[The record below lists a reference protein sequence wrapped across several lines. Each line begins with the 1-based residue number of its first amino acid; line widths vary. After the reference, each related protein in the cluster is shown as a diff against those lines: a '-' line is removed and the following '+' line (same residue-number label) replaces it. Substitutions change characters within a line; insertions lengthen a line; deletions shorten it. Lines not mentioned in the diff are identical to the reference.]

1 MPNANPLKT
10 IATLA
15 VAPSPVAIN
24 NPNPRPN
31 PGGPARTFSFTAARI
46 SPGGVALG
54 GIVACGAVYG
64 LIGVGVIASG
74 TRWIE
79 RLMPPVVTGVSTS
92 LLFRSRTW
100 RRPASTP
107 GCRSPGN
114 RLQRPETAAAF
125 LATPADFGRQ
135 RPHSIVAANATVEQ
149 PDMTLN
155 EIVAAMSNAGIEG
168 SRTAVWRF
176 YERHGI
182 SFQKNL
188 VRGGAK
194 ARRSGPRT
202 APLDAR
208 AGHV

>member
-1 MPNANPLKT
+1 M
-10 IATLA
+10 
-15 VAPSPVAIN
+15 
-24 NPNPRPN
+24 
-31 PGGPARTFSFTAARI
+31 
-46 SPGGVALG
+46 
-54 GIVACGAVYG
+54 
-64 LIGVGVIASG
+64 
-74 TRWIE
+74 
-79 RLMPPVVTGVSTS
+79 
-92 LLFRSRTW
+92 
-100 RRPASTP
+100 
-107 GCRSPGN
+107 
-114 RLQRPETAAAF
+114 QRPETAAAF
-125 LATPADFGRQ
+125 LSTPADFGRQ

-168 SRTAVWRF
+168 SRTAVWRI

-182 SFQKNL
+182 SFKKNF